1 MAQKELEKILHS
13 DTIDMDTVA
22 DLEKMI
28 TRKKIE
34 ELHRY
39 TIFYNEKRDA
49 WYTCHPLDYKKRIQ
63 RKTKEELLDALEPYV
78 LSDAG
83 KKLSMEDIS
92 RMAGI

>member
-1 MAQKELEKILHS
+1 
-13 DTIDMDTVA
+13 MDTVA

-83 KKLSMEDIS
+83 KNFRWKIYIQN
-92 RMAGI
+92 GWNINHI